1 VVKEDKFAHLGA
13 IAKNEEGKMYIMRG
27 YTDDMKGTKIPD
39 NMVVKPMNGR
49 YITERDASKDWPMK
63 STDRCPTYGLCK
75 ECPSSGPAG
84 MHCQLCK
91 DKQVYYKCP
100 WLGGMS
106 EPRKWID
113 AEWISRMV
121 EMTHVGA
128 GADRIQTYPFPCTQT
143 VEITEK
149 WLFGKAC
156 FRWRQSNPEEW
167 ERFCFNCFEDEKK

>member
-1 VVKEDKFAHLGA
+1 
-13 IAKNEEGKMYIMRG
+13 MYIMRG

-39 NMVVKPMNGR
+39 IMVVKPMNGR
-49 YITERDASKDWPMK
+49 YITERDGEDWPMK

-75 ECPSSGPAG
+75 ECASSGPAG

-100 WLGGMS
+100 WMGGMS

-121 EMTHVGA
+121 KMTHVEA
-128 GADRIQTYPFPCTQT
+128 GADRIQTYPFHAPQLLKSRRSGYSGRHASDGGSVTQKNGNDS
-143 VEITEK
+143 VIIVSRMKEQRRE
-149 WLFGKAC
+149 LL
-156 FRWRQSNPEEW
+156 
-167 ERFCFNCFEDEKK
+167 